1 MTGKS
6 ESRPDDGPVGW
17 TDILTRRHGPALA
30 LVCLGVWLH
39 AANGLLVATMLPA
52 LVAEIGG
59 QPLVGWTISLYEIG
73 TILTGAASGLLATRH
88 GVRLPMSVAAAVFAV
103 GCAISALAPAM
114 WVVLTGRLLQGLGG
128 GGLMAL
134 SFVATGVLFPK
145 PLIPRAIAAM
155 SALWGVSAFLGPL
168 IGGLFVTHADWRSG
182 FWFFAV
188 QALALSLWIAL
199 ARNVRERP
207 ADDDKTG
214 RVFTPRLALLTAGVV
229 LIAYGGVEVGP
240 LRTALF
246 VLAGIAAI
254 IGFLVLDTRSDAARL
269 LPRRPLGFGTP
280 VGSALAMILCMA
292 IATVAMS
299 AYGPLLMVMLH
310 GASAMAAGYIIACA
324 SIGWTIAAVLV
335 SGSPARHDLKFI
347 LAGMLLVGASIAG
360 FVHAVPTGP
369 LWLIAV
375 LSALEGVG
383 FGLAWGFILRQM
395 TALAPADET
404 ERVAGAIPTIQRLGY
419 AIGAA
424 YIGIVA
430 NAAGFTDASARDAI
444 ADTARA
450 IFLFCLPFIA
460 VGLAATARFVFLGAR
475 GRPIADT
482 RRSSGAPN
490 NPND

>member
-1 MTGKS
+1 MTGDV
-6 ESRPDDGPVGW
+6 ESRPDGSAIGW
-17 TDILTRRHGPALA
+17 TNILTRRHGPALA
-30 LVCLGVWLH
+30 LVCLGIWLH

-59 QPLVGWTISLYEIG
+59 QALVGWTISLYEIG

-88 GVRLPMSVAAAVFAV
+88 GVRRPMSVAATVFAL

-114 WVVLTGRLLQGLGG
+114 WVVLAGRLLQGLGG

-134 SFVATGVLFPK
+134 AFVATGVLFPK

-168 IGGLFVTHADWRSG
+168 IGGLFVAHADWRSG
-182 FWFFAV
+182 FWFFAA
-188 QALALSLWIAL
+188 QALGLALWIAL

-207 ADDDKTG
+207 PETKKSG
-214 RVFTPRLALLTAGVV
+214 RVFAPRLVLLAAGVV
-229 LIAYGGVEVGP
+229 LIAYGGVAVTP
-240 LRTALF
+240 LRTALL
-246 VLAGIAAI
+246 VLTGIAAI
-254 IGFLVLDTRSDAARL
+254 TGFLVLDTRSGDARL
-269 LPRRPLGFGTP
+269 LPRRALGFATP
-280 VGSALAMILCMA
+280 VGSALVMILCMA

-310 GASAMAAGYIIACA
+310 GASAMVAGFVIACA
-324 SIGWTIAAVLV
+324 SIGWTIAAVIV
-335 SGSPARHDLKFI
+335 AGSPERHDLKFI
-347 LAGMLLVGASIAG
+347 LAGMLLVGASFTG

-395 TALAPADET
+395 TALAPPDET
-404 ERVAGAIPTIQRLGY
+404 ERVAGAIPTVQRLGY
-419 AIGAA
+419 AVGAA
-424 YIGIVA
+424 YVGIVA
-430 NAAGFTDASARDAI
+430 NAAGFTEAADSDAVAA
-444 ADTARA
+444 TARA

-460 VGLAATARFVFLGAR
+460 IGLIAASRFVFLG
-475 GRPIADT
+475 T
-482 RRSSGAPN
+482 RDR
-490 NPND
+490 